1 MDRVRVKFPFRIH
14 TIQTDNGHEFQAL
27 FHWHCEDLGIRHVY
41 IKKASPHLNG
51 KVERSHLTDQREFYQ
66 LIEYT
71 HDIDILKKLEEW
83 ENFYNYH
90 RPNAALKGKTP
101 YEVLREKLTAT

>member
-1 MDRVRVKFPFRIH
+1 M
-14 TIQTDNGHEFQAL
+14 
-27 FHWHCEDLGIRHVY
+27 
-41 IKKASPHLNG
+41 
-51 KVERSHLTDQREFYQ
+51 ERSHLTDQREFYQ

-71 HDIDILKKLEEW
+71 DDIDILKKLEEW

-101 YEVLREKLTAT
+101 YEVLREKLTIPDSFFFSTHNKIYLTVSVNYSSGTHS